1 MLDAVIDPFM
11 LDNAMLRVPLLS
23 DILLSVVALPNRPL
37 IALKWL
43 LSRYYRNAQGAKVI
57 SAPGG

>member
-1 MLDAVIDPFM
+1 MLDAVNDPFM
-11 LDNAMLRVPLLS
+11 LYNAMPSVALLS
-23 DILLSVVALPNRPL
+23 DILLSVVALPKRPL

-43 LSRYYRNAQGAKVI
+43 LRRYYHNSRGAQVI